1 MKTIN
6 LISLFA
12 LTGVL
17 AVCAL
22 EKKEGRVHGGAGGEK
37 QGYGFPF
44 LFFLIYGLIAIR
56 CIGLG
61 EIPGGFN
68 QDGAMGAVDALAL
81 ARHGTDRFGTW
92 LPAHFKGWGYGQMS
106 VFLSYLTVPFIWLF
120 GFDSLT
126 VRLPMLVLSLA
137 GACAAYGIAKRL
149 ISSGAAVCV
158 LAFLAVNPWHFM
170 QSRWALDCNAF
181 PHLFL
186 LGLYFLTQGAAGRPE
201 NESALTCKGL
211 LSRGSRE
218 LYLSM
223 VFFGLCMYAYGVSFY
238 MVPFFL
244 LAACVILLV
253 RRRIVMVQAF
263 VCALVY
269 FGISFPIY
277 GTMLINFMKWD
288 TVSLPFT
295 TMPYFADSVRSGD
308 IVFFSEHPLKQLISN
323 LNALIRV
330 VFLQKPDLIWNAID
344 DFGTMYQCSMPVIF
358 AGFGISVYQAVRN
371 KDPDKRLSF
380 LLLLVYW
387 SCSVFTGLCINNVN
401 VNRIN
406 IIFYSHIL
414 FAGIAV
420 YYLAKEWRRAAA
432 VVVLVYCLQSLLFFH
447 QYFTS
452 WAQRMEDMFYKDF
465 LEATEYAGQARCD
478 VYYITPDT
486 PVYGASVQRNEILTM
501 FALEIDAEYYRGE
514 TDSLHGKGIS
524 CGNEVPYQRRFR
536 YKDPTAEEI
545 YGESNAGFVVMD
557 WQRSWFD
564 EERFEVR
571 RFGDYIVAL
580 PRR

>member
-6 LISLFA
+6 WISLFA
-12 LTGVL
+12 AIGVL
-17 AVCAL
+17 AVCVL
-22 EKKEGRVHGGAGGEK
+22 KRKEGRVHGGACGEK
-37 QGYGFPF
+37 EGYGSPF
-44 LFFLIYGLIAIR
+44 WLLLLYGLIAIR

-92 LPAHFKGWGYGQMS
+92 LPAHFTAWGYSQMS
-106 VFLSYLTVPFIWLF
+106 VFLSYLTVPFLWLF
-120 GFDSLT
+120 GFDSLS

-137 GACAAYGIAKRL
+137 GAWAAYGIAKRL
-149 ISSGAAVCV
+149 LSSRAAICV

-170 QSRWALDCNAF
+170 QSRWAIDCNAF

-186 LGLYFLTQGAAGRPE
+186 LGLYFLMRGA
-201 NESALTCKGL
+201 SAQPAEE
-211 LSRGSRE
+211 SRGASAGLFFRGKGWP
-218 LYLSM
+218 YLSM

-244 LAACVILLV
+244 FAACVILLV
-253 RRRIVMVQAF
+253 QRRIVIRQAL

-288 TVSLPFT
+288 TVRLPFT
-295 TMPYFADSVRSGD
+295 TMPYFADSIRSGD
-308 IVFFSEHPLKQLISN
+308 IVFFSEHPLSQLTAN

-330 VFLQKPDLIWNAID
+330 VFLQKPDLVWNAID
-344 DFGTMYQCSMPVIF
+344 GFGTMYHCSMPFVF
-358 AGFGISVYQAVRN
+358 AGLGISVCQVMKN
-371 KDPDKRLSF
+371 KDQGKRLSF

-387 SCSVFTGLCINNVN
+387 ICSVFTGLCINYVN

-414 FAGIAV
+414 FAGIAI
-420 YYLAKEWRRAAA
+420 YDLAKRWKRAAA
-432 VVVLVYCLQSLLFFH
+432 AVILIYCLQSVLFFH

-465 LEATEYAGQARCD
+465 LEAVEYAGQAQCD

-501 FALEIDAEYYRGE
+501 FALEIDAEYYRGD
-514 TDSLHGKGIS
+514 TDSLHGKGTS
-524 CGNEVPYQRRFR
+524 YGNEIPYERRFR
-536 YKDPTAEEI
+536 YKDPTSEEI
-545 YGESNAGFVVMD
+545 YGEGNAGFVVMD
-557 WQRSWFD
+557 WQRPWFD
-564 EERFEVR
+564 EERFEVS

-580 PRR
+580 PRG